1 MDMLSNKG
9 KAAWALALVLFV
21 IGLGPLHGGC
31 DFRVDRDSRMAP
43 VSKALAE
50 ANEKFTYQ
58 GKPIHP
64 AIVYQL
70 ISWGYDEH
78 SVTASLD
85 LLAAH
90 NHKEYSR
97 FEVKT
102 SGGWIECRLNDLRPA
117 FQDYETFSYK
127 HLGVLADGTHV
138 LYTCYSGGGSGA
150 YCYLIFIRFGTEK
163 AYDLY
168 AKPYVR
174 LLMKV
179 ICVYSLGDR
188 DDGEVKVLN
197 DRVIVGKSKHRDKE
211 IVLRLE

>member
-9 KAAWALALVLFV
+9 NAAWALALALFV
-21 IGLGPLHGGC
+21 IGLGSLNGGC
-31 DFRVDRDSRMAP
+31 DFRGDVNGRMAP
-43 VSKALAE
+43 VRKALAE
-50 ANEKFTYQ
+50 ANEDFTFQ
-58 GKPIHP
+58 GQPIHP

-90 NHKEYSR
+90 NHNEHSR
-97 FEVKT
+97 SEVEIRD
-102 SGGWIECRLNDLRPA
+102 GWIKCKFSEVRPA
-117 FQDYETFSYK
+117 LQDYETFSYK

-163 AYDLY
+163 AYDLHAEPY
-168 AKPYVR
+168 AR
-174 LLMKV
+174 LLMRV

-188 DDGEVKVLN
+188 DDGEVRVLS
-197 DRVIVGKSKHRDKE
+197 DRVIVGCSKYRDKE
-211 IVLRLE
+211 IVLKLE